1 MFQELGI
8 AVRVFYTVPIFFIM
22 ILKGKTGMVAGLV
35 YLLKI
40 SHQSILTMDIQGC
53 FEGEEFF
60 KLTVVEAQQFI
71 DTIFAAFKP
80 FNIGVYG
87 IARDAQGL
95 GDFRSEERR
104 VGKEWK
110 SWGSPEHQ
118 KKDIYT

>member
-22 ILKGKTGMVAGLV
+22 ILKGKTGMVAGFV

-95 GDFRSEERR
+95 GDFSIAPDLSGLVR
-104 VGKEWK
+104 
-110 SWGSPEHQ
+110 Q
-118 KKDIYT
+118 I